1 MEVTVSFIGTIWRRY
16 IYKPL
21 FLLII
26 MYLKITQKKTN
37 RGIGKYAKIVKSYWD
52 RTSNTSRQKVIMNLG
67 VIKSDNDLKKYE
79 KILESMKKGV
89 THVDFNKIEILNT
102 KEYGV
107 TYTTNKLFE
116 KYNIKEILQ
125 KELSNNKSQFNV
137 YEIIKALIINRLIR
151 PSSDLSACD
160 WIKEDYAEKINIEEH
175 HIYRALDYLI
185 QKKDKIE
192 KDLYESLKKIMKLNT
207 EIAHYDLTS
216 TYFDGSKCEIAFY
229 GYSRDH
235 RKDRKQV
242 VIGLV
247 MIDGIPVYHEV
258 YNGNTVDKTTL
269 KNMVNSMK
277 EKLGIKDL
285 IVVAD
290 RGLITGDNL
299 DLLENNKYQYI
310 IGVQRRN
317 NNLAEELLSK
327 EITSEEKQFAIEIHR
342 ETKIIEDKEI
352 IRRYILCLD
361 NQTKNERLENL
372 EEVKG
377 KKEKELK
384 TLQDKHAKS
393 MSSNKGKKMTKENL
407 IIAAD
412 KILGKNKRLFNFEYD
427 ETGLKYSFNV
437 KDYEYEKKIAGK
449 FLLVTNTIKSP
460 KEAMKSYKE
469 LQTVENAFDECKNF
483 LYVRPVFHW
492 KERRVKAHIFVC
504 VLSFLIESIIEKFSK
519 NSARKTISELKR
531 ITLSEITVKNNSRK
545 VLTKLTDEQLS
556 IFKENKIDAP
566 VIF

>member
-37 RGIGKYAKIVKSYWD
+37 QGIGKYAKIVKSYWD

-89 THVDFNKIEILNT
+89 THVDFNKIE
-102 KEYGV
+102 
-107 TYTTNKLFE
+107 KL
-116 KYNIKEILQ
+116 
-125 KELSNNKSQFNV
+125 
-137 YEIIKALIINRLIR
+137 
-151 PSSDLSACD
+151 
-160 WIKEDYAEKINIEEH
+160 NIEEH

-372 EEVKG
+372 EEIKG
-377 KKEKELK
+377 KKEK
-384 TLQDKHAKS
+384 
-393 MSSNKGKKMTKENL
+393 L

-412 KILGKNKRLFNFEYD
+412 
-427 ETGLKYSFNV
+427 
-437 KDYEYEKKIAGK
+437 
-449 FLLVTNTIKSP
+449 
-460 KEAMKSYKE
+460 
-469 LQTVENAFDECKNF
+469 
-483 LYVRPVFHW
+483 
-492 KERRVKAHIFVC
+492 
-504 VLSFLIESIIEKFSK
+504 
-519 NSARKTISELKR
+519 
-531 ITLSEITVKNNSRK
+531 
-545 VLTKLTDEQLS
+545 
-556 IFKENKIDAP
+556 
-566 VIF
+566 

>member
-1 MEVTVSFIGTIWRRY
+1 
-16 IYKPL
+16 
-21 FLLII
+21 

-37 RGIGKYAKIVKSYWD
+37 RGVGKYAKIVESYWD
-52 RTSNTSRQKVIMNLG
+52 KTSNTSRQKVIMNLG
-67 VIKSDNDLKKYE
+67 AIKSDNDLKRYE

-89 THVDFNKIEILNT
+89 VHVDFNKVEILNT

-107 TYTTNKLFE
+107 TYTTNKLLE
-116 KYNIKEILQ
+116 KYEIKEILQ
-125 KELSNNKSQFNV
+125 KELSDNKAQFKV
-137 YEIIKALIINRLIR
+137 YEIIKALIINRLVK
-151 PSSDLSACD
+151 PSSDLSAYD
-160 WIKEDYAEKINIEEH
+160 WIKKDYAEKISINRQY
-175 HIYRALDYLI
+175 IYRALDYLV

-192 KDLYESLKKIMKLNT
+192 KDIYGSLKKIMKLNT

-269 KNMVNSMK
+269 KNMVNNMK
-277 EKLGIKDL
+277 EKFGIKDL

-299 DLLENNKYQYI
+299 DLLENKEYHYI

-327 EITSEEKQFAIEIHR
+327 EITSEEKQFAKEIHR

-361 NQTKNERLENL
+361 NQTRNERLENL
-372 EEVKG
+372 EEIKD

-384 TLQDKHAKS
+384 MLQDKYAKS
-393 MSSNKGKKMTKENL
+393 MSSNKCKKMTKESL
-407 IIAAD
+407 IISAD
-412 KILGKNKRLFNFEYD
+412 KILGKNNRLFDFEYD
-427 ETGLKYSFNV
+427 ETGLKYSF
-437 KDYEYEKKIAGK
+437 KAEDYEYEKKIAGK
-449 FLLVTNTIKSP
+449 FLLVTNTEKSP

-483 LYVRPVFHW
+483 LYVRPVYHW
-492 KERRVKAHIFVC
+492 KGRRVRAHIFVC

-519 NSARKTISELKR
+519 ESARETVSELKR
-531 ITLSEITVKNNSRK
+531 ITLSEITAENNSRK
-545 VLTKLTDEQLS
+545 VLTKLTDKQLS
-556 IFKENKIDAP
+556 IFKESKISSP